1 MEETDTG
8 TSPSQSVE
16 RPSVDGPSPSPSPS
30 PLPTDIRAGGIESGT
45 GGLASQESYISDIT
59 MSEASYVKQD
69 SEASYVS
76 DRDIALESST

>member
-30 PLPTDIRAGGIESGT
+30 PLPTDIRAGGENGT
-45 GGLASQESYISDIT
+45 GGLASQESYMSDIT